1 MKNNEY
7 DQISLKNGRLLI
19 YRRRD
24 CGDHFH
30 CRMRFRGRKGYTRKS
45 LDTRDKGES
54 VREGEKLFDELN
66 YKISKGLSVVGKKFS
81 NVCDDYLKQIETQIE
96 IESKKTVKIE
106 VQLKKQNSL
115 EKKLKDQ
122 SLICERY
129 LKSYFWKKDLNKIS
143 NTDITKY
150 REWRNSYWIT
160 GEGSKKKYIE
170 YERDGKKIRITP
182 RRRVPSSSTVNNEET
197 VLRKIFQHGFSKG
210 YISQGEIPTIK
221 SERVKSN
228 QRPHFTIDDY
238 RVMIKK
244 SWWRCKNSPDERT
257 RRQRL
262 LLHNFVLIMTNTG
275 LRPVE
280 GMTLRWKDINYHISP
295 TTKVKHIVLSVRG
308 KNKKRDLIGQ
318 PNVKTYLKRLKER
331 QKEYSKENGF
341 KFTGKDEYVFSNEF
355 GKPIKSFKSGFD
367 SLIRDCGLEHDNHG
381 GKRCIYSL
389 RHTYGTFRLVYGNVD
404 VFFLS
409 ENMGT
414 SVEMI
419 KKHYS
424 HVKITQVSDHL
435 TRMIKN

>member
-1 MKNNEY
+1 
-7 DQISLKNGRLLI
+7 
-19 YRRRD
+19 
-24 CGDHFH
+24 
-30 CRMRFRGRKGYTRKS
+30 MRVRGKKGYVRKS
-45 LDTRDKGES
+45 LDTLDKDES
-54 VREGEKLFDELN
+54 IREGEKLFDDLN
-66 YKISKGLSVVGKKFS
+66 YKISKGLSVLGKKFN
-81 NVCDDYLKQIETQIE
+81 NVCDDYLTQIETQIE
-96 IESKKTVKIE
+96 IENKKSKKKQ

-129 LKSYFWKKDLNKIS
+129 LKPYFGKKDLNKVS
-143 NTDITKY
+143 NSDINKY

-160 GEGSKKKYIE
+160 GKGSKLKYIE
-170 YERDGKKIRITP
+170 YERDGKTIRVEP
-182 RRRVPSSSTVNNEET
+182 RRKVPTSSTLNSEET

-210 YISQGEIPTIK
+210 YISQSEIPTIK

-228 QRPHFTIDDY
+228 QRPDFTLEEY
-238 RVMIKK
+238 RTLIRK
-244 SWWRCKNSPDERT
+244 SWWRCRNSPDEKT
-257 RRQRL
+257 ERQRL
-262 LLHNFVLIMTNTG
+262 LLHNFILIMTNTG

-280 GMTLRWKDINYHISP
+280 GMTLRWRDISYHISP
-295 TTKVKHIVLSVRG
+295 TTKKKHIILSVRG
-308 KNKKRDLIGQ
+308 KNKKRDLVGQ
-318 PNVKTYLKRLKER
+318 PSVNTYVKRMKER

-341 KFTGKDEYVFSNEF
+341 KFKGKEEYIFSNEF
-355 GKPIKSFKSGFD
+355 GEPIKSFKGGFD
-367 SLIRDCGLEHDNHG
+367 SLLRDSDLEHDNHG

-424 HVKITQVSDHL
+424 HLKITQVSDHL
-435 TRMIKN
+435 TRVIRN

>member
-1 MKNNEY
+1 MSNEY
-7 DQISLKNGRLLI
+7 DQITLKNGRLLI

-30 CRMRFRGRKGYTRKS
+30 CRMRFRGRKGYVRKS
-45 LDTRDKGES
+45 LDTTDRDES
-54 VREGEKLFDELN
+54 IREGEKLFDDLN
-66 YKISKGLSVVGKKFS
+66 YKISKGLSVVGKKFN

-96 IESKKTVKIE
+96 IESKKSKGKQ
-106 VQLKKQNSL
+106 VQLKKSNSL
-115 EKKLKDQ
+115 DKKLKDQ

-129 LKSYFWKKDLNKIS
+129 LKPYFGKKDLNKILNS
-143 NTDITKY
+143 DVTEY

-160 GEGSKKKYIE
+160 GKGSKLKYIE
-170 YERDGKKIRITP
+170 YERGGKTIRVEP
-182 RRRVPSSSTVNNEET
+182 RRKVPTSSTLNTEET

-210 YISQGEIPTIK
+210 YISGNEIPTIK

-228 QRPHFTIDDY
+228 QRPHLTLEDY
-238 RVMIKK
+238 RTLTRK
-244 SWWRCKNSPDERT
+244 SWWRCKNSPDEKT

-262 LLHNFVLIMTNTG
+262 LLHNFILIMTNTG

-280 GMTLRWKDINYHISP
+280 GMTLRWRDISYHISP
-295 TTKVKHIVLSVRG
+295 TSKKKHIVLSVRG

-318 PNVKTYLKRLKER
+318 PSVNTYIKRMKER
-331 QKEYSKENGF
+331 QKEYSKEHGF
-341 KFTGKDEYVFSNEF
+341 KFTGKEEYVFSNEF
-355 GKPIKSFKSGFD
+355 GEPIKSFKGGFD
-367 SLIRDCGLEHDNHG
+367 SLLRDSDLEHDNHG

-424 HVKITQVSDHL
+424 HLKITQVSDHL
-435 TRMIKN
+435 TRVIKN